1 MSFSNE
7 DPLDWTVDDVV
18 KFLCQNPETPW
29 SNSKSKIPRPD
40 PFCFETSLRNN
51 FITGEVLLQ
60 DVDKE
65 ALRDDLGLKALG
77 HRSSMMLAIRFL
89 QQRSQ
94 KFQSSRAEQ
103 TPTLPSPSPLRL
115 LPPPPPSVPPKPTG
129 LQQSAVQDPSAITPT
144 GLNTSPP
151 IRPLTIATTPNMPSS
166 SNGVESLDT
175 AAQDCSEA
183 NPKSSLQDS
192 SDGQALQRTRPHER
206 IVIDNNGRKRRRL
219 NLVPTVETQRKFLTS
234 EEPGLVAADYWYM
247 GPYALTAD
255 KVFYASDPEGDN
267 PEFTL
272 VGPNLPT
279 AQRTFVN
286 NSLKYF
292 FQQSPIKLPS
302 DRNHSQRAVIPY
314 KVSGAEPKSSRYFTL
329 FTDKQGVVS
338 VSKEDLKDWPQLQN
352 QWQMKDEAS
361 SADEPLKPSDPFA
374 HLLDKYPVE
383 EDSADAFPLY
393 GESGSEGEFDEDTWQ
408 EMEDERS
415 EAVPPQLRKLPLT
428 VVESLIK
435 ECVSEYENKWL
446 ETRLPKEEYKARKV
460 WLAARRRNSTNQ
472 EIKTMA
478 REISL
483 LQSRLQKLQDE
494 LRKVEYATQE
504 ELRTQCQCLEQ
515 TVFEIQKQKWRISV
529 LEQQTCPP
537 KVARPLQPQR
547 RPKAKVDDEES
558 LNSESDSIE
567 DDSFDDFID
576 DSEALRLPQEQNF
589 PASSSSDG
597 DDDVISVSG
606 TRRRTRGRAPRVF
619 ASSSPSPSPPSPP
632 LILEKPDVI
641 DLTMETPEPE
651 DLEIETP
658 PLNPVGATKSKHKDS
673 ISPTLGTS
681 MSPPPSLGS
690 ADGSIQVK
698 RENLVRP
705 SIPDI
710 DDINGI
716 LSMDWEL
723 LEERRDRCRLLAKI
737 IGALSDNERSDL
749 ADRIPQYQ
757 FSQLRRQV
765 KKALHSMSKKSSEI
779 PGMGSFETNIIMR
792 TAAAYVSWVNCVR
805 LAYAG
810 IKKHDVKRAL
820 EDLDYREGRGFD
832 TYYEELIKR
841 LEACRD
847 WKRGME
853 ASGPENNPDLTD
865 TPHRKRKR
873 EVKESQQAKINQENA
888 QTRMVRQARQK
899 KQLEK
904 RLESMGLSN
913 NNPSH
918 QAVSFKDPV
927 IYLNAHIGQRVKPHQ
942 LNGIQFMWRELIEDK
957 NQEGCLLAHTM
968 GLGKTMQVISLL
980 TTIFAAASSS
990 DPKVRQQI
998 PKAFRRPQILI
1009 LCPSS
1014 LIENWNDEFIM
1025 WSPELAPM
1033 VRRVVAT
1040 DHLLAR
1046 LGEVSAWYKEGGVL
1060 LISYNIF
1067 QSWVINKETEKRS
1080 KPLSDANHEKV
1091 KRWLLEGPSI
1101 IIADEAHKMK
1111 NPSSATSLAAM
1122 QFKSKSRIALT
1133 GSPLANNLSD
1143 YYTMVNW
1150 IAEGFLGDHVEFKA
1164 HYIEPIEEG
1173 LYAESSY
1180 YERRKSL
1187 MKLQVLKQI
1196 LEPKINRADITVLE
1210 GDLPPKVEFLL
1221 TVPLT
1226 KLQKNAYD
1234 SYAAFVLQGQKGDIG
1249 EAQLWSWLGIL
1260 GLCCNH
1266 PACFWEKMINRAE
1279 DAAKTAKKMGGG
1291 NQVIPGDEPIEK
1303 AQIPDLETLVADQE
1317 HLFGQVPD
1325 LRAVELSARVQI
1337 ARKIIDESIAAG
1349 DKVLIFSQSLPTL
1362 DYLEYF
1368 LKVSNRNYL
1377 RLDGSTPIAS
1387 RQAATKQFN
1396 SGAGKQVYLIST
1408 RAGGLG
1414 LNIPGANRVIIF
1426 DFSFSPI
1433 WEEQAIGRAYRLGQ
1447 RKPVFVYR
1455 FLAGGTFEEIINH
1468 KATFKTQLSVRV
1480 VDKKNPVRSARK
1492 KPGDYLFPA
1501 KPVAQKDISEYIGK
1515 DKLVL
1520 DKILRED
1527 EGKRDEDRLI
1537 RDIMLTQT
1545 FMADVND
1552 NLTEEEKRSV
1562 QQEFDDENLR
1572 RTDPVAFQKRQS
1584 EKQMQLIQQQH
1595 QALSAEPFP
1604 ISVAHGVYQPSRPSN
1619 NNGVYAVQQYPQ
1631 PSFSNIAHNSGPPA
1645 LAPETIASLSA
1656 NAANRET
1663 LFLPVNRFLQG
1674 QGKPQ
1679 VPSQNLQS
1687 EGSAGQA
1694 QPSHHPNVVSQQPQA
1709 ASAGQHPAPLRVRS
1723 RGPASPPLGTFNTAL
1738 RPRLSSNNRVESEP
1752 LKPNSPIINASRP
1765 EIVTDQQQTPSRG
1778 QSAPVQ
1784 PQHSASKP
1792 SEVVQKLSATAE
1804 PQQPTS
1810 GGKQASA
1817 PEPEEV
1823 QAGNSCRQQ

>member
-1 MSFSNE
+1 MPLTNE
-7 DPLDWTVDDVV
+7 DPLDWTVDEVV
-18 KFLCQNPETPW
+18 KFLCRNPETPW

-40 PFCFETSLRNN
+40 PSSFETSLRDN

-94 KFQSSRAEQ
+94 KFQASQ
-103 TPTLPSPSPLRL
+103 TPVLSSPTPLRL
-115 LPPPPPSVPPKPTG
+115 LSPPPPSVPPKPTSTK
-129 LQQSAVQDPSAITPT
+129 QSPTQHSSAVISASLKPSTP
-144 GLNTSPP
+144 N
-151 IRPLTIATTPNMPSS
+151 RPLTLAATQCNSS
-166 SNGVESLDT
+166 PGNGVESPGTT
-175 AAQDCSEA
+175 ARDR
-183 NPKSSLQDS
+183 
-192 SDGQALQRTRPHER
+192 SDVRARTSPQKPVDEQSIQGDRSHKQ
-206 IVIDNNGRKRRRL
+206 IVVGDNGRKRRRL
-219 NLVPTVETQRKFLTS
+219 NLTSPVEAQGEISTPQ
-234 EEPGLVAADYWYM
+234 EHGEVAAEHWYM
-247 GPYALTAD
+247 GPSALTAEN
-255 KVFYASDPEGDN
+255 VFYPSAPEEGDQ
-267 PEFTL
+267 EFTL
-272 VGPNLPT
+272 MPSNIPT

-292 FQQSPIKLPS
+292 FQQSPIELSS
-302 DRNHSQRAVIPY
+302 DQKNYQRAVVPY
-314 KVSGAEPKSSRYFTL
+314 KISGEESKNSRFFSLYTN
-329 FTDKQGVVS
+329 KQGVVRY
-338 VSKEDLKDWPQLQN
+338 SKEDIKNWPQLRRQLK
-352 QWQMKDEAS
+352 MKNEAS
-361 SADEPLKPSDPFA
+361 TTGESLKPSDPFA
-374 HLLDKYPVE
+374 YLLEKYPVG

-393 GESGSEGEFDEDTWQ
+393 GDSGSEGEFDEETWR
-408 EMEDERS
+408 EMENERS
-415 EAVPPQLRKLPLT
+415 EPVPPLQQRKLPIA
-428 VVESLIK
+428 VINAIISDCI
-435 ECVSEYENKWL
+435 SEYQDLWL
-446 ETRLPKEEYKARKV
+446 GTRLPKEEYKARRI
-460 WLAARRRNSTNQ
+460 WLAARRQNSTNQ
-472 EIKTMA
+472 EIKAMT

-483 LQSRLQKLQDE
+483 LHSRLQKLQDE

-529 LEQQTCPP
+529 LEQQSCPA
-537 KVARPLQPQR
+537 KVARPLQPQH
-547 RPKAKVDDEES
+547 RPKAQVDDEES
-558 LNSESDSIE
+558 LNSESDVME
-567 DDSFDDFID
+567 DDSLDEFID
-576 DSEALRLPQEQNF
+576 DSEVPRLHQDIDF
-589 PASSSSDG
+589 PVSPSSDG

-619 ASSSPSPSPPSPP
+619 VSSSPSLSPSSPV
-632 LILEKPDVI
+632 LIPEKPNII
-641 DLTMETPEPE
+641 DLTLESPEPE

-658 PLNPVGATKSKHKDS
+658 PLNPVGATKFKHLDS
-673 ISPTLGTS
+673 ISPRLGTS
-681 MSPPPSLGS
+681 MSPPPSIGS
-690 ADGSIQVK
+690 AEGSVQVK
-698 RENLVRP
+698 REYPLHP

-710 DDINGI
+710 DDMDGI
-716 LSMDWEL
+716 LLVEWEL
-723 LEERRDRCRLLAKI
+723 LEERQDRRRLLAKI
-737 IGALSDNERSDL
+737 IGALSDKERSDL

-757 FSQLRRQV
+757 FSQIRRLV
-765 KKALHSMSKKSSEI
+765 KRALHSLSKKSREI
-779 PGMGSFETNIIMR
+779 PDMGVFETNIIMR

-805 LAYAG
+805 LAHAG
-810 IKKHDVKRAL
+810 IKKHDVKTAL
-820 EDLDYREGRGFD
+820 EDLDYKEGRGFD

-841 LEACRD
+841 LETCQD
-847 WKRGME
+847 WKREGGV
-853 ASGPENNPDLTD
+853 SGPEHEQDLAD

-888 QTRMVRQARQK
+888 QTRMARQAKQK
-899 KQLEK
+899 KKLEK
-904 RLESMGLSN
+904 RLEIMGVSN
-913 NNPSH
+913 DNFSH

-927 IYLNAHIGQRVKPHQ
+927 IYLNSHIGRRVKPHQ
-942 LNGIQFMWRELIEDK
+942 LDGIQFMWRELIEDK
-957 NQEGCLLAHTM
+957 NGEGCLLAHTM

-980 TTIFAAASSS
+980 TTIFEGASSS

-998 PKAFRRPQILI
+998 PEPFRRPQILI

-1014 LIENWNDEFIM
+1014 LIDNWSDEFSM

-1033 VRRVVAT
+1033 LRRVVAT

-1046 LGEVSAWYKEGGVL
+1046 LEEVSAWYQEGGVL

-1067 QSWVINKETEKRS
+1067 QSWIINKGTEKRA
-1080 KPLSDANHEKV
+1080 KPLSDAEHERV

-1111 NPSSATSLAAM
+1111 NPSSGASLAAM
-1122 QFKSKSRIALT
+1122 KFKSKSRIALT
-1133 GSPLANNLSD
+1133 GSPLANNLKD

-1150 IAEGFLGDHVEFKA
+1150 IAEGFLGNHVEFKA

-1226 KLQKNAYD
+1226 KLQKSAYD
-1234 SYAAFVLQGQKGDIG
+1234 SYAAFVLRGQKGDIG

-1279 DAAKTAKKMGGG
+1279 DEAKIAKKMSGG
-1291 NQVIPGDEPIEK
+1291 NQVIPGDEPIDK

-1317 HLFGQVPD
+1317 HIFRQVPD
-1325 LRAVELSARVQI
+1325 LRAVELSARAQI
-1337 ARKIIDESIAAG
+1337 ARKIIDESIAIG
-1349 DKVLIFSQSLPTL
+1349 DKVLVFSQSLPTL
-1362 DYLEYF
+1362 DYLEYL
-1368 LKVSNRNYL
+1368 LKVSNRRYL

-1387 RQAATKQFN
+1387 RQSSTKQFN
-1396 SGAGKQVYLIST
+1396 SGDGKQVYLIST

-1433 WEEQAIGRAYRLGQ
+1433 WEEQAVGRAYRLGQ

-1455 FLAGGTFEEIINH
+1455 FLAGGTFEEIIHH

-1480 VDKKNPVRSARK
+1480 VDKKNPIRSARK

-1515 DKLVL
+1515 DKQVL

-1527 EGKRDEDRLI
+1527 EGKREEDRLI

-1572 RTDPVAFQKRQS
+1572 RTDPVAYQKRLS
-1584 EKQMQLIQQQH
+1584 EKQMQLMQQQH

-1604 ISVAHGVYQPSRPSN
+1604 ISVAHGVYHPSRPMN
-1619 NNGVYAVQQYPQ
+1619 GNGVYPVHQHPQ
-1631 PSFSNIAHNSGPPA
+1631 PSFSKIAHNSGPPA

-1656 NAANRET
+1656 HTAHRQT
-1663 LFLPVNRFLQG
+1663 PLFDVNNLAQ
-1674 QGKPQ
+1674 KPKKTQ
-1679 VPSQNLQS
+1679 APPQKLQS
-1687 EGSAGQA
+1687 EGLAGQA
-1694 QPSHHPNVVSQQPQA
+1694 QPNNPTNVISRQAQA
-1709 ASAGQHPAPLRVRS
+1709 APAGQYPAIPGIVS
-1723 RGPASPPLGTFNTAL
+1723 RGPASPPMGTFDTGHG
-1738 RPRLSSNNRVESEP
+1738 PRSSSNNRVDSEP
-1752 LKPNSPIINASRP
+1752 LKPNSPIVNTFRP
-1765 EIVTDQQQTPSRG
+1765 KVVTNHQQTSPRG
-1778 QSAPVQ
+1778 QSAPIQ
-1784 PQHSASKP
+1784 PQDSASKLP
-1792 SEVVQKLSATAE
+1792 EVVQEPSAAAE
-1804 PQQPTS
+1804 PQQPIS
-1810 GGKQASA
+1810 DGEQSSA

-1823 QAGNSCRQQ
+1823 QAGNGCRQQ